1 MVTFIN
7 ILIAKNCLIDLANLL
22 PIFGLWR
29 SASGSRVTFRL
40 IQLPIVTNAN
50 RYLNFLNYVREQLRH
65 TNMVIFNKV

>member
-1 MVTFIN
+1 MVTFSN
-7 ILIAKNCLIDLANLL
+7 ISIIRNYYIDLANLL

-40 IQLPIVTNAN
+40 IQLPTETHAN

-65 TNMVIFNKV
+65 TNMVDF